1 MNLKKTM
8 GAAAGTLLAFSA
20 FAANYYVTPDG
31 IPDLGC
37 FEYFLPPGLMLLFR

>member
-20 FAANYYVTPDG
+20 FAANYYV
-31 IPDLGC
+31 
-37 FEYFLPPGLMLLFR
+37 PPGLMLLFR